1 MVTFVLIMRW
11 MRQPEYDWQFLEDES
26 EDILGIPTEYGHH
39 PDNTVAPGSFQGEHG
54 SRKQAR
60 AINKPMD
67 RGHDGL
73 TRMGD
78 WVGRHPLF
86 EIIQRAEDD
95 FIKEV
100 ASRPATVRLCR
111 HFQGTILTEC

>member
-1 MVTFVLIMRW
+1 MVTFVLITRW

-26 EDILGIPTEYGHH
+26 EDILGIPTHH
-39 PDNTVAPGSFQGEHG
+39 LDNTMAPESFQGEHG

-60 AINKPMD
+60 AINEPMA

-78 WVGRHPLF
+78 WVGQHPLF
-86 EIIQRAEDD
+86 EIIQRAEND
-95 FIKEV
+95 FRKEA

-111 HFQGTILTEC
+111 RLQRTILTEC